1 MGLWFWRKK
10 LKIENEKKVNLIVQ
24 TTFRFNFEEGIKQF
38 KKLMKAINSNEYPII
53 IVEVFNGGGSALFQN
68 ILQKIINFGVNNIKQ
83 KYSNWIT
90 DLNLKSLSNN
100 TIVSL
105 NCQIITLKDYIQ
117 KEKIDKYSKK

>member
-1 MGLWFWRKK
+1 
-10 LKIENEKKVNLIVQ
+10 
-24 TTFRFNFEEGIKQF
+24 
-38 KKLMKAINSNEYPII
+38 MKAINSNEYPII

-68 ILQKIINFGVNNIKQ
+68 ILQKIINFDINNIKQ

-105 NCQIITLKDYIQ
+105 NCQIKTLKDYFQ
-117 KEKIDKYSKK
+117 KEKLINI